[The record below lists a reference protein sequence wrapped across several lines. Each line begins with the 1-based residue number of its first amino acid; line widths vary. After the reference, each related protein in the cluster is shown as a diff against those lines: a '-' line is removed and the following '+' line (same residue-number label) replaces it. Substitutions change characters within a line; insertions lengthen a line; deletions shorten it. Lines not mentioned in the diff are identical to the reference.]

1 MLSQQLAN
9 PPHNRFPIGAQ
20 VFEPADI
27 HRLNAA
33 LGWLG
38 LDSPDDAR
46 LELDGIAAN
55 QQSHPAVLEARWL
68 LCAREK
74 NWCEALVVARRELAE
89 APKLASGWLHQAYAL
104 RRIDGGGLSQAW
116 DALLPAA
123 EKFPKEA
130 IIAFNLSCYAC
141 QMNRLEDARTW
152 FHRAVETGGK
162 EMIKKMALA
171 DEDLKPLWH
180 EIEKL

>member
-1 MLSQQLAN
+1 LLSQQLAN
-9 PPHNRFPIGAQ
+9 PPHNRFPIGVQ

-104 RRIDGGGLSQAW
+104 ELFNKNCSHLQG
-116 DALLPAA
+116 ALVGFWHAN
-123 EKFPKEA
+123 EF
-130 IIAFNLSCYAC
+130 
-141 QMNRLEDARTW
+141 
-152 FHRAVETGGK
+152 TGSAGTNPGF
-162 EMIKKMALA
+162 LRQ
-171 DEDLKPLWH
+171 
-180 EIEKL
+180 